1 MYIWWSQRKK
11 EFKERML
18 KLLTLVMS
26 ERSWGSITSVYSQ
39 FPMADELMKWIP
51 RFTETK
57 SKSAFLFRTCGWGE
71 IIITFRFGFLLS
83 KRSELPST
91 THGNDNV
98 TQRTS
103 LKERKDRNITY
114 ELYVTSNSRLKVGMR
129 GVAARMRVCCLCTYR
144 KTDMPRISTP
154 YTRAI

>member
-1 MYIWWSQRKK
+1 
-11 EFKERML
+11 
-18 KLLTLVMS
+18 
-26 ERSWGSITSVYSQ
+26 
-39 FPMADELMKWIP
+39 MKWIP

-57 SKSAFLFRTCGWGE
+57 SKSTFLFRTCGWGD

-129 GVAARMRVCCLCTYR
+129 AVAARMRVCCLCTYR
-144 KTDMPRISTP
+144 KTKHATDIYPIYAHHIVDTKTP
-154 YTRAI
+154 HGYWGVRRRQGVHR